1 MAEPVTRTSRNDED
15 LQQRFFAR
23 GDGCALVKLRSE
35 RVDQVIARVFSRR
48 FPGSDATGIAAV
60 AVGGYGRSHLFPH
73 SDVDLLLLTGTARET
88 GGQED
93 RIAGLLVDLWDAK
106 LRVSQS
112 VRTPAE
118 CARFHSDN
126 AELSISLLDKR
137 FVAGDEELYGKLCDE
152 ALPRFFPREQ
162 GALLRNLVE
171 LAQSRHARYASTIYH
186 LEPDVKGSPG
196 GLRDFQLACW
206 IAQLRNADDLHT
218 PASEDYLPK
227 STREAWLGAKRF
239 LFTLR
244 CHLHFFHG
252 RDSNKLSFDAQDSI
266 AEPDSGAA
274 FRDVRSAEDWM
285 REYFRH
291 VRVLSRLASRM
302 IDEAAATRRSLFTQ
316 IRDRRSRLSNSDFSV
331 ARGRV
336 FLRAAHALE
345 TRPALVWN
353 LFLFLARHNLRL
365 AVATEKRIAKA
376 LPLIEKQARSG
387 ERIWPVLAETL
398 KRRHAYRALSAMRET
413 GALLAL
419 FPEYE
424 KVDCLVIRDFYHRY
438 TVDEHMFRAIGVLHR
453 LEDDEDEF
461 SQRFSRLLPEISNP
475 EYIYFALLFHDA
487 GKGVPGGDHSANSL
501 VMADQAMERI
511 GMEPAGRDAV
521 RFLIRHHLTMSNFM
535 RTRNLSEPGTRQELA
550 EWTGTTGRLK
560 ALTLVTLAD
569 ISAVHPSAMTP
580 WRKELLWQL
589 YVATYNELTRQ
600 AGEVRIEAG
609 QMDRCLTH
617 AGSDQERGELAQFL
631 EGFPRRYLRTQS
643 PEQVYAHFQLS
654 QRRNGKGSAVSI
666 RTLQRGLREVVV
678 VSPDRPHL
686 FASLCGAIS
695 ARGLNIEKAEA
706 FSNRRGWALD
716 SFVAADP
723 DQRLEAG
730 VDETRQ
736 MEKALERV
744 ADGRSG
750 AAELPRA
757 RQPLFGSQ
765 QRRRIKPSVDI
776 DNELSKRATIF
787 HVTAQDRRGLLYDL
801 AETFSRNRCDIQVV
815 LIDTQGQKA
824 MDVFYVA
831 GADGKLDAATAE
843 RIRGEILN
851 ICSQA

>member
-1 MAEPVTRTSRNDED
+1 MAEPVIRTSRNGED
-15 LQQRFFAR
+15 LKQRFFAG

-35 RVDQVIARVFSRR
+35 RVDQVIARAFSRH

-60 AVGGYGRSHLFPH
+60 AVGGYGRAHLFPH
-73 SDVDLLLLTGTARET
+73 SDVDLLLLTRTARET
-88 GGQED
+88 GAQKD
-93 RIAGLLVDLWDAK
+93 RIAGLLADLWDAK

-137 FVAGDEELYGKLCDE
+137 FVAGDEELYGKLCNE

-274 FRDVRSAEDWM
+274 FRDVHSAEDWM

-336 FLRAAHALE
+336 FLRDTHALE
-345 TRPALVWN
+345 TRPELAWN
-353 LFLFLARHNLRL
+353 LFSFLARHNLRL

-376 LPLIEKQARSG
+376 LPLIEQQARSG

-413 GALLAL
+413 GALYAL

-453 LEDDEDEF
+453 LEDDQDEF
-461 SQRFSRLLPEISNP
+461 SQRFGRLLPEISNP

-501 VMADQAMERI
+501 VMADRAMERI

-521 RFLIRHHLTMSNFM
+521 RFLIGHHLTMSNFM

-600 AGEVRIEAG
+600 AGEVRIEAA
-609 QMDRCLTH
+609 QMDRYLTL
-617 AGSDQERGELAQFL
+617 ARSDEERGKLTQFL

-643 PEQVYAHFQLS
+643 PERVYSHFQLGQQRNS
-654 QRRNGKGSAVSI
+654 QGSAVSI

-706 FSNRRGWALD
+706 YSNRRGWALD

-723 DQRLEAG
+723 DRRLEAG

-736 MEKALERV
+736 MATAIERV

-750 AAELPRA
+750 AAELLRA

-765 QRRRIKPSVDI
+765 QRRRIRPSVDI

-831 GADGKLDAATAE
+831 GPDGKLGAAAAE
-843 RIRGEILN
+843 RIRGEILK
-851 ICSQA
+851 ICSEA